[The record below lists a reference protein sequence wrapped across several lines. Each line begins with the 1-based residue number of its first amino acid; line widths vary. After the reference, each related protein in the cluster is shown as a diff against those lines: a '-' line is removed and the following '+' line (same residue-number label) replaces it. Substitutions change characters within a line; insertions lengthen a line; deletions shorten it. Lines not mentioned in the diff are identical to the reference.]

1 MLVAPAIASAQDI
14 ILTGSVKSNA
24 QAPIPN
30 AFISIPALSLTQVA
44 NASGEYRF
52 VLPASRAGTQV
63 TIEARAIGHQNVSIP
78 VTLRAGTITQNIV
91 MAVKAVQ
98 LDEIVVS
105 GTAGRQERRAQAAAV
120 STIDAAAVIEAA
132 PITSVASLLQA
143 RTPGLVVRNN
153 SGTTGTYSDIR
164 IRGISSISLSN
175 EPIVFVD
182 GIRVTAGAEQLFGV
196 GNQRGSRLND
206 IKMEDIEKIDVVKG
220 PAAATL
226 YGSDAVAGV
235 INIITKR
242 GRAGSGF
249 VQTINGE
256 NGTVNSNFTP
266 MANYGRCTASTFTTA
281 GKLSFPN
288 CSPGGVNRTLD
299 TVITDSPLERDRSFG
314 DGKYRNI
321 NYSLNGG
328 GDKFGAFFSLGS
340 DGDHGIVPNSFYGH
354 NTTRANFDYAV
365 RDNLHMAIGM
375 GITNTKTQLPRND
388 NDIYGYLGGGLLG
401 DPRTVCGATCPVGG
415 TRKDGWYAQRQS
427 SELSTYEN
435 IDKTTRFQPT
445 GTVRFS
451 PYSWMD
457 HKLTVGADMVREEA
471 VSFWAKND
479 SSWWDDAPR
488 NTGQVSQ
495 ARQATDRYTVDYLGT
510 AHRNITQDI
519 RVDLSAGMQALARRF
534 DETDAS
540 GQGLVNNDVRTV
552 NSAATLLSGGQT
564 NTENRD
570 IGILGQ
576 AEFSYRERLYFKVG
590 TRRDQSSAFGADS
603 KPFYSPNV
611 GVSYVISDEDY
622 FHRMTSFLPEFAI
635 TQLRLRTA
643 YGISGRQPTSGARS
657 TFSASTNLL
666 PTGSLV
672 VGVRP
677 GAIGNPEI
685 RAEKGQEFE
694 AGADMGFLRDR
705 LSLEATYFHKKG
717 IDQILTLPT
726 PGSVGS
732 TNGPQVN
739 IGSLLNTGWEL
750 ASEARLLT
758 RENVAF
764 SLRGTLATLHN
775 ELLDLGSVPP
785 SATRKVGY
793 PLFGSWD
800 YDIDSIR
807 VSGTNINSVGVDTS
821 WRAFISDSLKFK
833 GNGANYP
840 GWDAALSGTM
850 TLFKDL
856 TLYAQ
861 MDGRGDR
868 MVFDGTNEFR
878 DRQFGQ
884 GAAAVIGAAA
894 FGVGPDGKPT
904 AKAVEEY
911 VRRFGPFVNASGA
924 NVNRGSVSGAYLQSG
939 KFWKLREASAT
950 YNLPKDFIRRYTR
963 AKGVMVG
970 VTARNLNTWTDFTG
984 LDPESDQFLTVPNDR
999 RYTMRFSI
1007 TF

>member
-30 AFISIPALSLTQVA
+30 AFISVPQLSLTQVA

-52 VLPASRAGTQV
+52 VIPAARAGTQV
-63 TIEARAIGHQNVSIP
+63 TVEARSIGHQNTSVP

-120 STIDAAAVIEAA
+120 ASIDASQIIEAA

-175 EPIVFVD
+175 EPLVYVD
-182 GIRVTAGAEQLFGV
+182 GIRVTAGREQLFGV
-196 GNQRGSRLND
+196 GNQGGSRLND
-206 IKMEDIEKIDVVKG
+206 IKMEDIEKVDVVKG
-220 PAAATL
+220 PAAATM

-249 VQTINGE
+249 VQTISGE
-256 NGTVNSNFTP
+256 NGSVNANFTP
-266 MANYGRCTASTFTTA
+266 MSNYGRCTASTQTA
-281 GKLSFPN
+281 TGLLSFPN
-288 CSPGGVNRTLD
+288 CAGRKVD
-299 TVITDSPLERDRSFG
+299 TVITDSPLERDKSFG
-314 DGKYRNI
+314 DGNYRNI
-321 NYSLNGG
+321 NYSLQGG
-328 GDKFGAFFSLGS
+328 GEKFGAFFSLGS

-354 NTTRANFDYAV
+354 NSARTNFDYAV
-365 RDNLHMAIGM
+365 RDNLHMSFGM
-375 GITNTKTQLPRND
+375 GIVNTKTQLPRND
-388 NDIYGYLGGGLLG
+388 NDIYGYLGGGMLG

-435 IDKTTRFQPT
+435 IDRTTRYQPT
-445 GTVRFS
+445 GSVRFS
-451 PYSWMD
+451 PFSWMD
-457 HKLTVGADMVREEA
+457 HKLTVGADMAREEA

-495 ARQATDRYTVDYLGT
+495 ARQATDRYTIDYLGN
-510 AHRNITQDI
+510 ARRNLTQDL
-519 RVDLSAGMQALARRF
+519 RLDLSGGMQALARRF
-534 DETDAS
+534 DYVDAS

-552 NSAATLLSGGQT
+552 NSAATLLSGSQT
-564 NTENRD
+564 NSDNRD
-570 IGILGQ
+570 IGVLGQ
-576 AEFSYRERLYFKVG
+576 VELSYRERLYFKLG
-590 TRRDQSSAFGADS
+590 TRRDQSSSFGADS
-603 KPFYSPNV
+603 KPFYSPNI
-611 GVSYVISDEDY
+611 GLSYVISDEDY
-622 FHRMTSFLPEFAI
+622 FRRMTSFLPEFAI

-666 PTGSLV
+666 PTGALV

-694 AGADMGFLRDR
+694 AGADMGFLRDK

-739 IGSLLNTGWEL
+739 IGSLLNKGWEL
-750 ASEARLLT
+750 ASEARLIT

-764 SLRGTLATLHN
+764 SLRGTMATLHN

-785 SATRKVGY
+785 SATRKVGF
-793 PLFGSWD
+793 PLNGVWD
-800 YDIDSIR
+800 YEIDSL
-807 VSGTNINSVGVDTS
+807 NITGNNPAN
-821 WRAFISDSLKFK
+821 WRAYISDSLKFK

-856 TLYAQ
+856 SLYAQ
-861 MDGRGDR
+861 IDGRGD
-868 MVFDGTNEFR
+868 MIQFDGTNEFR

-894 FGVGPDGKPT
+894 FGGDSITGGAAWET
-904 AKAVEEY
+904 AKEEY
-911 VRRFGPFVNASGA
+911 VRRFGTFVTASGVT
-924 NVNRGSVSGAYLQSG
+924 VNRGSVRGAYNQSG

-950 YNLPKDFIRRYTR
+950 YNLPKDFVRRYTR
-963 AKGVMVG
+963 AKSVLVG
-970 VTARNLNTWTDFTG
+970 LTARNINTWTDFTG
-984 LDPESDQFLTVPNDR
+984 LDPESDQFLTVPSDK
-999 RYTMRFSI
+999 RYTMRFSL